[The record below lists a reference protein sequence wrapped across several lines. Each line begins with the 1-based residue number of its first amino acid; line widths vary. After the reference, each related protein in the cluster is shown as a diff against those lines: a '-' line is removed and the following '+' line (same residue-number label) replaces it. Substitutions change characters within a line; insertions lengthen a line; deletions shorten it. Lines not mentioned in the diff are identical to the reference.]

1 MGKLLLR
8 GLVEV
13 GAELRKAGE
22 LLVRSKVQTEV
33 AGDLLHGLGL
43 CVATDAGH
51 GNAHVDCRALALE
64 EELGLQVDLTI
75 GNGNDVGR
83 NVGRDVAVL
92 GLDDRQCRHGAI
104 TVLLGHLDCT
114 REQTRVQVEDVARI
128 GLASGRTMQRQRHLT
143 VGHGL
148 LGQVVVDDEHV
159 AAGVGLAGGLA
170 VLTVVHEE
178 LADSGT
184 GHRRDVLHR
193 GGIGSGGRNDDGVVE
208 RTVLSEG
215 LADVGNRGGLLAD
228 GDIDADHAL
237 AALVEDSVD
246 GDGGLTCLTVA
257 DDEQTGLNRLTHR
270 GTVDDAGG
278 LELNGA
284 TVRGDDVAQA
294 VDGLAERI
302 DDAAEHGAAHRDI
315 HNAASGAALVA
326 FLDGVDGTKQNGA
339 DLVTVKV
346 LGKAEDGLTG
356 IGALE
361 LQKLAC
367 HGALE
372 AGDARDA
379 GAYLV
384 DR

>member
-1 MGKLLLR
+1 M
-8 GLVEV
+8 
-13 GAELRKAGE
+13 
-22 LLVRSKVQTEV
+22 
-33 AGDLLHGLGL
+33 
-43 CVATDAGH
+43 
-51 GNAHVDCRALALE
+51 
-64 EELGLQVDLTI
+64 
-75 GNGNDVGR
+75 
-83 NVGRDVAVL
+83 
-92 GLDDRQCRHGAI
+92 
-104 TVLLGHLDCT
+104 
-114 REQTRVQVEDVARI
+114 QVEDVARI

-159 AAGVGLAGGLA
+159 AAGIGLAGGLA
-170 VLTVVHEE
+170 VLAVVHEE

-193 GGIGSGGRNDDGVVE
+193 GGIGSGCRNDDGVFE

-237 AALVEDSVD
+237 ATLVEDGVD
-246 GDGGLTCLTVA
+246 GDGGLAGLTVA
-257 DDEQTGLNRLTHR
+257 DDKLTLAATDRHHGVDSQQASLNRLAHR
-270 GTVDDAGG
+270 GTVDDTGG
-278 LELNGA
+278 LELDGA
-284 TVRGDDVAQA
+284 TMRGDNVTQT

-302 DDAAEHGAAHRDI
+302 DDAAEHGTAHGDI

-372 AGDARDA
+372 ASDARDA
-379 GAYLV
+379 VAYLV

>member
-1 MGKLLLR
+1 M
-8 GLVEV
+8 
-13 GAELRKAGE
+13 
-22 LLVRSKVQTEV
+22 
-33 AGDLLHGLGL
+33 
-43 CVATDAGH
+43 
-51 GNAHVDCRALALE
+51 
-64 EELGLQVDLTI
+64 
-75 GNGNDVGR
+75 
-83 NVGRDVAVL
+83 
-92 GLDDRQCRHGAI
+92 
-104 TVLLGHLDCT
+104 
-114 REQTRVQVEDVARI
+114 QVEHVARV
-128 GLASGRTMQRQRHLT
+128 GLASRRTTQGQRHLA
-143 VGHGL
+143 VGHSL
-148 LGQVVVDDEHV
+148 LGQVIVDDEHGTT
-159 AAGVGLAGGLA
+159 AILSGGGLA
-170 VLTVVHEE
+170 VLAVVHEE

-193 GGIGSGGRNDDGVVE
+193 GGIGSGRRNDDGVVE

-228 GDIDADHAL
+228 GDINADHAL
-237 AALVEDSVD
+237 AALVENSVD
-246 GDGGLTCLTVA
+246 GDGGLTGLTVT
-257 DDEQTGLNRLTHR
+257 DDELTLTATDRHHGVDSEQTGLNRLAHR

-278 LELNGA
+278 LELDGA
-284 TVRGDDVAQA
+284 TVRGNDVTQA

-302 DDAAEHGAAHRDI
+302 DDAAEHGAAHGDI

-326 FLDGVDGTKQNGA
+326 FLDGVDGTEQNGA

-379 GAYLV
+379 VAYLV

>member
-1 MGKLLLR
+1 M
-8 GLVEV
+8 
-13 GAELRKAGE
+13 
-22 LLVRSKVQTEV
+22 
-33 AGDLLHGLGL
+33 
-43 CVATDAGH
+43 
-51 GNAHVDCRALALE
+51 E

-92 GLDDRQCRHGAI
+92 GLDDRQCRHGAV
-104 TVLLGHLDCT
+104 TVLLGHLDGT
-114 REQTRVQVEDVARI
+114 LEQTRVQVEDVARI

-143 VGHGL
+143 VGHSL

-170 VLTVVHEE
+170 VLAVVHEE

-246 GDGGLTCLTVA
+246 GDGGLTGLTVA
-257 DDEQTGLNRLTHR
+257 DDELTLTAANRHHGVDSEQTGLNRLAHR
-270 GTVDDAGG
+270 GTIDDAGS
-278 LELNGA
+278 LELDGA

-294 VDGLAERI
+294 VDGLTERI
-302 DDAAEHGAAHRDI
+302 DDAAEHGTAHGDI

-379 GAYLV
+379 VAYLV

>member
-1 MGKLLLR
+1 
-8 GLVEV
+8 
-13 GAELRKAGE
+13 
-22 LLVRSKVQTEV
+22 
-33 AGDLLHGLGL
+33 
-43 CVATDAGH
+43 
-51 GNAHVDCRALALE
+51 
-64 EELGLQVDLTI
+64 
-75 GNGNDVGR
+75 
-83 NVGRDVAVL
+83 
-92 GLDDRQCRHGAI
+92 
-104 TVLLGHLDCT
+104 
-114 REQTRVQVEDVARI
+114 
-128 GLASGRTMQRQRHLT
+128 MQRQRHLT
-143 VGHGL
+143 VCHGL
-148 LGQVVVDDEHV
+148 LGQVIVDDEHV
-159 AAGVGLAGGLA
+159 TAGVGLAGRLA
-170 VLTVVHEE
+170 VLAVVHEE

-193 GGIGSGGRNDDGVVE
+193 GGVGSGGRNDDGIVE

-246 GDGGLTCLTVA
+246 SDGGLTGLTVA
-257 DDEQTGLNRLTHR
+257 DDKLALAAADRHHGVDSQQTGLNRLAHR

-278 LELNGA
+278 LELDGT
-284 TVRGDDVAQA
+284 TVRGDNVTQT

-302 DDAAEHGAAHRDI
+302 DDAAEHGTAHGDI

-379 GAYLV
+379 VAYLV

>member
-1 MGKLLLR
+1 
-8 GLVEV
+8 
-13 GAELRKAGE
+13 
-22 LLVRSKVQTEV
+22 
-33 AGDLLHGLGL
+33 
-43 CVATDAGH
+43 
-51 GNAHVDCRALALE
+51 
-64 EELGLQVDLTI
+64 
-75 GNGNDVGR
+75 
-83 NVGRDVAVL
+83 
-92 GLDDRQCRHGAI
+92 
-104 TVLLGHLDCT
+104 
-114 REQTRVQVEDVARI
+114 
-128 GLASGRTMQRQRHLT
+128 MQRQRHLT
-143 VGHGL
+143 VCHGL
-148 LGQVVVDDEHV
+148 LGQVIVDDEHV
-159 AAGVGLAGGLA
+159 TAGVGLAGRLA
-170 VLTVVHEE
+170 VLAVVHEE

-193 GGIGSGGRNDDGVVE
+193 GRIGSGCRNDDGVFE
-208 RTVLSEG
+208 RTVLGEG
-215 LADVGNRGGLLAD
+215 LTDVSNRGGLLAD

-237 AALVEDSVD
+237 ATLVEDSVD
-246 GDGGLTCLTVA
+246 GDSGLTGLTVA
-257 DDEQTGLNRLTHR
+257 DDELTLTTADRHHGVDSQQASLNRLAHR
-270 GTVDDAGG
+270 GTVDNAGG
-278 LELNGA
+278 LKLNGA
-284 TVRGDDVAQA
+284 AVRGDNVTQT

-302 DDAAEHGAAHRDI
+302 DDAAEHGTAHGDI

-379 GAYLV
+379 VAYLV

>member
-1 MGKLLLR
+1 M
-8 GLVEV
+8 
-13 GAELRKAGE
+13 
-22 LLVRSKVQTEV
+22 
-33 AGDLLHGLGL
+33 
-43 CVATDAGH
+43 
-51 GNAHVDCRALALE
+51 
-64 EELGLQVDLTI
+64 
-75 GNGNDVGR
+75 
-83 NVGRDVAVL
+83 
-92 GLDDRQCRHGAI
+92 
-104 TVLLGHLDCT
+104 
-114 REQTRVQVEDVARI
+114 QVEDVARI

-143 VGHGL
+143 VGHSL

-170 VLTVVHEE
+170 VLAVVHKE

-237 AALVEDSVD
+237 ATLVEDGVD
-246 GDGGLTCLTVA
+246 GDSGLAGLTVA
-257 DDEQTGLNRLTHR
+257 DDKLTLAATDRHHGVDSQQASLNRLAHR
-270 GTVDDAGG
+270 GTVDDTGG
-278 LELNGA
+278 LELDGA
-284 TVRGDDVAQA
+284 TMRGDNVTQT

-302 DDAAEHGAAHRDI
+302 DDAAEHGTAHGDI

-326 FLDGVDGTKQNGA
+326 FLDGVDGTEQNGA

-379 GAYLV
+379 VAYLV